1 MTRGGIG
8 AAPRTPFSAWLHHH
22 RESSRQSAYKL
33 FIEPLS
39 TLITFLMV
47 GIALALPAS
56 LLLTLDNLQNVA
68 GTGSTAARFSLLL
81 TDETDQVGA
90 QAVEQALREREAVV
104 AVELVTREQ
113 ALASFISATGLGA
126 ALDSLSQNPLPHT
139 LLVKPD
145 PNITGSALEALATEL
160 QGLAAVDEL
169 VFDTLW
175 QSRLEATLDFG
186 RRLAWGLGMLM
197 AIGAVLVL
205 ANTVRLGI
213 ESRRDEIIVI
223 KLIGGGDAYAR
234 RPFLYTGLW
243 SGVGGGITAVLLVS
257 MLFHYVAPPVESLL
271 ALYGNPFEL
280 EGLGFGQT
288 LSLLVAGAGLGLGSA
303 WQAAGLHLR
312 HMEPR

>member
-8 AAPRTPFSAWLHHH
+8 AVPRTPLSAWLYHH
-22 RESSRQSAYKL
+22 RESSRLSARKL
-33 FIEPLS
+33 LLEPLS

-47 GIALALPAS
+47 GIALALPAA
-56 LLLTLDNLQNVA
+56 LLLTLDNLHNVA

-81 TDETDQVGA
+81 TDDVDEAGA
-90 QAVEQALREREAVV
+90 QALQQSLRARDGIV
-104 AVELVTREQ
+104 AVDLVTRDQ
-113 ALASFISATGLGA
+113 ALASFVSATGLGT
-126 ALDSLSQNPLPHT
+126 ALDSLGQNPLPHT
-139 LLVKPD
+139 LLLQPD
-145 PNITGSALEALATEL
+145 PAITGPALEALAREL
-160 QGLAAVDEL
+160 QGLEKVDEL

-186 RRLAWGLGMLM
+186 RRLAWGLGALM

-243 SGVGGGITAVLLVS
+243 SGVGGGMTAVVLVS
-257 MLFHYVAPPVESLL
+257 VLFHFVAPPVETLL

-280 EGLGFGQT
+280 IGLGFGQI
-288 LSLLVAGAGLGLGSA
+288 LLLIVAGAGLGLGSA
-303 WQAAGLHLR
+303 WQAAGMHLSQ
-312 HMEPR
+312 MEPR

>member
-1 MTRGGIG
+1 MTRGGVG
-8 AAPRTPFSAWLHHH
+8 AAPRTPLSAWLHHH
-22 RESSRQSAYKL
+22 RESSRQSARKL

-56 LLLTLDNLQNVA
+56 LLLTLDNLHNVA
-68 GTGSTAARFSLLL
+68 GTGSTTARFSLLL
-81 TDETDQVGA
+81 TNETEQLGAEALQQV
-90 QAVEQALREREAVV
+90 LRERDAIV

-113 ALASFISATGLGA
+113 ALASFISATGLGV

-160 QGLAAVDEL
+160 RGLAAVDEL

-186 RRLAWGLGMLM
+186 RRLAWGLGVLM

-243 SGVGGGITAVLLVS
+243 SGVGGGLTAVLLVS

-280 EGLGFGQT
+280 EALGFEQT
-288 LSLLVAGAGLGLGSA
+288 LLLIVAGAGLGLGSA

-312 HMEPR
+312 HMEPH

>member
-1 MTRGGIG
+1 
-8 AAPRTPFSAWLHHH
+8 
-22 RESSRQSAYKL
+22 
-33 FIEPLS
+33 
-39 TLITFLMV
+39 V

-56 LLLTLDNLQNVA
+56 LLLTLDNLHNVA

-160 QGLAAVDEL
+160 QNLAAVDEL

-288 LSLLVAGAGLGLGSA
+288 MSLLVAGAGLGLGSA

>member
-8 AAPRTPFSAWLHHH
+8 AVPRTPLSAWLHHH
-22 RESSRQSAYKL
+22 RESSRQSARKL

-56 LLLTLDNLQNVA
+56 LLLTLDNLHNVA
-68 GTGSTAARFSLLL
+68 GTGSTTARFSLLL

-90 QAVEQALREREAVV
+90 QAVEQALRERDAIV

-113 ALASFISATGLGA
+113 ALASFISATGLGV

-160 QGLAAVDEL
+160 RGLAAVDEL

-186 RRLAWGLGMLM
+186 RRLAWGLGVLM

-243 SGVGGGITAVLLVS
+243 SGVGGGLTAVLLVS

-280 EGLGFGQT
+280 EALGFEQT
-288 LSLLVAGAGLGLGSA
+288 LLLIVAGAGLGLGSA

-312 HMEPR
+312 HMEPH